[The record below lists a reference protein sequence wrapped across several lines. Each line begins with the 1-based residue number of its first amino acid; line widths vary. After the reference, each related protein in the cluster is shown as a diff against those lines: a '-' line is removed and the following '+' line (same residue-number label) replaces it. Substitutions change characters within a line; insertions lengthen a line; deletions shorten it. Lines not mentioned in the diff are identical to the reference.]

1 MSECKES
8 INTKGDLSV
17 LNDLGPKNNTEK
29 LVTVDN
35 LPTDLQ
41 IGPFKP
47 QNASEEQVPF
57 DDVRPR
63 EEIRAE
69 LDEWLRN
76 KSE

>member
-1 MSECKES
+1 M
-8 INTKGDLSV
+8 SV
-17 LNDLGPKNNTEK
+17 LNDLEPKNNTEK
-29 LVTVDN
+29 PVTVDN
-35 LPTDLQ
+35 LSTDLQ
-41 IGPFKP
+41 IGPFKT

-76 KSE
+76 KSK